1 MFVNV
6 YNYGIITFLSKLLSL
21 TGICAGWKVDSRVS
35 QHLFQEIPG
44 FSVGIFRGFFVIY
57 NLCVYVYINL
67 CTDELYVSLQTLKS
81 VFTFYRA
88 ALLFTG
94 LIKQQ

>member
-1 MFVNV
+1 MYVNV

-35 QHLFQEIPG
+35 QHMFQEIPG
-44 FSVGIFRGFFVIY
+44 FSVCIFRVIY
-57 NLCVYVYINL
+57 NLYVYVYINL
-67 CTDELYVSLQTLKS
+67 GIYELYVSLQTLKS
-81 VFTFYRA
+81 VFTFDRA